1 MYPPVPVVPPVPH
14 APAAF
19 YGGAV
24 RRGYAVGGC
33 GRGRGGVPIRGGG
46 RAGVGPHGARRPVV
60 RSRRSAVHAAP
71 AVAAVNKMLEI
82 LFLHL
87 HLDFHLESTSP
98 DRSSGAR

>member
-1 MYPPVPVVPPVPH
+1 MYPPVPVVPPVSVVPPVPH

-24 RRGYAVGGC
+24 RHGYG
-33 GRGRGGVPIRGGG
+33 GRGGVPIRGGG

-60 RSRRSAVHAAP
+60 RGRRAAVHATP
-71 AVAAVNKMLEI
+71 AAAAVNKMLEI